1 MKLSEL
7 IEKYGDDKVIFQNLD
22 NDMLSMDKK
31 KNHYEIKFGTKEIF
45 NRDFSGT
52 DKMALVVWMDRDKVK
67 EIMEQN
73 KCQK

>member
-31 KNHYEIKFGTKEIF
+31 KTITKSNLVQKKFLIEI
-45 NRDFSGT
+45 
-52 DKMALVVWMDRDKVK
+52 LVGQTRWL
-67 EIMEQN
+67 
-73 KCQK
+73 

>member
-7 IEKYGDDKVIFQNLD
+7 IEKHGDDKIIFQNLD

-31 KNHYEIKFGTKEIF
+31 KNHYEIKFGTKEGF

-52 DKMALVVWMDRDKVK
+52 EKMALVVWMDREKVK
-67 EIMEQN
+67 EIMELN

>member
-45 NRDFSGT
+45 NRDFSST

-73 KCQK
+73 K

>member
-73 KCQK
+73 KWKK

>member
-7 IEKYGDDKVIFQNLD
+7 IEKHGDDKIIFQNLD
-22 NDMLSMDKK
+22 NDMLSMNKK
-31 KNHYEIKFGTKEIF
+31 KNHYEIKFGTKEGF

-52 DKMALVVWMDRDKVK
+52 EKMALVVWMDREKVK
-67 EIMEQN
+67 EIMELN

>member
-45 NRDFSGT
+45 NRDFSET